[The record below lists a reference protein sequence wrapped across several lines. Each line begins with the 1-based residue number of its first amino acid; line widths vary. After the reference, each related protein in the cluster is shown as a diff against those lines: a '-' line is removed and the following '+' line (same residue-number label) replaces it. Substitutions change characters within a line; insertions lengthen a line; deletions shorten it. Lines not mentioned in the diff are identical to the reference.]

1 MRKTSVRVMPI
12 QSRLGTCVFLV
23 IGGTFHGSQV
33 ICRTMSRD
41 WHVAQRSKG
50 HFATLTGPQF
60 ADLLREVGVVHDGT
74 GLVATEVV
82 DAVASFLANS
92 PQEGT
97 VSAVS
102 SGILTASG
110 WVPSTYTKMIGQ
122 GAAAEEEGDEL
133 CAAMFPAGV
142 RGRLSLRQQVKG
154 LQ

>member
-1 MRKTSVRVMPI
+1 MRKTVRVMPI
-12 QSRLGTCVFLV
+12 QSRLGSCVFLV
-23 IGGTFHGSQV
+23 IGGAFHGSQV
-33 ICRTMSRD
+33 MCRTMSRE
-41 WHVAQRSKG
+41 WHLAQRAKG
-50 HFATLTGPQF
+50 HFSTLNGPQF

-97 VSAVS
+97 VTAVS
-102 SGILTASG
+102 SGILTACG
-110 WVPSTYTKMIGQ
+110 WAPSAYTKLIGQ
-122 GAAAEEEGDEL
+122 GAAEESERDEL
-133 CAAMFPAGV
+133 CAEVFPAGV